1 MHDASVAEW
10 IRRKF
15 NSLDS
20 VMNERVRRQWA
31 ASEAISLAWGGI
43 SAVAAGT
50 GMSRS
55 TIRAGIRELR
65 EREQAGGVA
74 SSTRVRRPGG
84 GGKPLVQTDPAIAQ
98 ALEDLVAPQT
108 RGDPM
113 SPLRWTLKSTSR
125 LAAELTRLG
134 HPVSA
139 RTVAALLKASDYSLQ
154 GNRKTREGGRHVDR
168 DAQFNHINARVMAA
182 QTRGQPVVSV
192 DAKKKELVGDFKN
205 NGKEWRPKG
214 KPEEVRVYDFID
226 KAPDKGRVT
235 PYGVYDLTANE
246 GWISVGTDHD
256 TARFAAQTI
265 GKWWREMGRARYPHA
280 TELLITAD
288 GGGSNSSR
296 CRLWK
301 IALQELADATGL
313 VLHVS
318 HFPPGTSKWNKIEH
332 RLFCHVTQNWRGK
345 PLVSHDLIV
354 KLIGSTT
361 TRAGLKVKAALDN
374 DRYESGIKVS
384 DKELDAVRIKRDD
397 FHGEW
402 NYSIL
407 PNPANWIGYPCARP

>member
-1 MHDASVAEW
+1 MHDALVAEG

-15 NSLDS
+15 VALDP
-20 VMNERVRRQWA
+20 VMDERVRRQWA
-31 ASEAISLAWGGI
+31 ASEAVVLGRGGI
-43 SAVAAGT
+43 SVVARASGL
-50 GMSRS
+50 SRN
-55 TIRAGIRELR
+55 TIRAGIGELKGRENR
-65 EREQAGGVA
+65 SAAPRDQ
-74 SSTRVRRPGG
+74 RIRRRGG
-84 GGKPLVQTDPAIAQ
+84 GSKRLTQTDPQ
-98 ALEDLVAPQT
+98 LRRVLEELVAPQT

-125 LAAELTRLG
+125 LAAELTDRD

-139 RTVAALLKASDYSLQ
+139 RTVAALLKEADYSLQ
-154 GNRKTREGGRHVDR
+154 GNRKTREGGNHVDR
-168 DAQFNHINARVMAA
+168 NAQFRHINGRVMAM
-182 QTRGQPVVSV
+182 QGRCQPVVSV

-205 NGKEWRPKG
+205 NGKEWQPKG
-214 KPEEVRVYDFID
+214 RPEEVRVYDFID

-246 GWISVGTDHD
+246 GWVSVGTDHD
-256 TARFAAQTI
+256 TARFAVQTI
-265 GKWWREMGRARYPHA
+265 GKWWREMGRDRYPGA

-301 IALQELADATGL
+301 VALQGLADATGL
-313 VLHVS
+313 ALHVC

-354 KLIGSTT
+354 KLIGDTT
-361 TRAGLKVKAALDN
+361 TATGLKVKAALDT

-384 DKELDAVRIKRDD
+384 DEELDAVRITRDD

-407 PNPANWIGYPCARP
+407 PHTPIG

>member
-1 MHDASVAEW
+1 MHDIATAQRIHE
-10 IRRKF
+10 KF
-15 NSLDS
+15 RSLLPS
-20 VMNERVRRQWA
+20 MNERVRRHWA
-31 ASEAISLAWGGI
+31 AAEATALGRGGI
-43 SAVAAGT
+43 ALVARAT
-50 GMSRS
+50 GLSRT
-55 TIRAGIRELR
+55 TIRAGIRQLKA
-65 EREQAGGVA
+65 QDNSADVLPL
-74 SSTRVRRPGG
+74 SRVRRPGG
-84 GGKPLVQTDPAIAQ
+84 GPKPIEETDPTLLL
-98 ALEDLVAPQT
+98 ALEELVAPET

-113 SPLRWTLKSTSR
+113 SPLRWTLKSTSQ
-125 LAAELTRLG
+125 LAAVLTRDG

-154 GNRKTREGGRHVDR
+154 GNRKTREGSKHVDR
-168 DAQFNHINARVMAA
+168 DAQFRHINTEVVAM
-182 QTRGQPVVSV
+182 QLQGQPVVSV

-205 NGKEWRPKG
+205 NGKEWQPAGR
-214 KPEEVRVYDFID
+214 PEEVRVYDFVD

-246 GWISVGTDHD
+246 GWVSVGTDHD

-265 GKWWREMGRARYPHA
+265 GKWWREMGQARYPNA
-280 TELLITAD
+280 TELLVTAD

-313 VLHVS
+313 MLKVC

-332 RLFCHVTQNWRGK
+332 RLFCHVTQNWRGR
-345 PLVSHDLIV
+345 PLVSHELIV

-361 TRAGLKVKAALDN
+361 TRTGLKVKAALDSAL
-374 DRYESGIKVS
+374 YESGIKVS
-384 DKELDAVRIKRDD
+384 DEELNAVNIERND

-402 NYSIL
+402 NYCIR
-407 PNPANWIGYPCARP
+407 PNKGIA

>member
-1 MHDASVAEW
+1 MHDATAAEG

-15 NSLDS
+15 KALDP
-20 VMNERVRRQWA
+20 VMDERVRRQWA
-31 ASEAISLAWGGI
+31 ASEARLLAWGGV
-43 SAVAAGT
+43 SVVARAT
-50 GMSRS
+50 GISRS
-55 TIRAGIRELR
+55 TIHAGIKELI
-65 EREQAGGVA
+65 EREETGVA
-74 SSTRVRRPGG
+74 PTARIRRPGG
-84 GGKPLVQTDPAIAQ
+84 GGKPLVQTDPTIAQ
-98 ALEDLVAPQT
+98 ALEELVEPHT
-108 RGDPM
+108 RGDPV
-113 SPLRWTLKSTSR
+113 SPLRWTLKSTSK
-125 LAAELTRLG
+125 LAAELTRRD
-134 HPVSA
+134 HPISA
-139 RTVAALLKASDYSLQ
+139 RKVAALLKDADYSLQ
-154 GNRKTREGGRHVDR
+154 GNRKTREGGSHVDR
-168 DAQFNHINARVMAA
+168 DAQFRHINGRVVAMQA
-182 QTRGQPVVSV
+182 RGQPVVSV

-214 KPEEVRVYDFID
+214 RPEEVRVYDFID

-235 PYGVYDLTANE
+235 PYGVYDLSANE
-246 GWISVGTDHD
+246 GWVSVGTDHD

-265 GKWWREMGRARYPHA
+265 GKWWREMGAARYPNA

-301 IALQELADATGL
+301 VALQELADATGL
-313 VLHVS
+313 VLHVC

-332 RLFCHVTQNWRGK
+332 RLFCHVTQNWRGT

-361 TRAGLKVKAALDN
+361 TKTGLKVRAALDTE
-374 DRYESGIKVS
+374 RYESGIKVS
-384 DKELDAVRIKRDD
+384 DEQLQAVRIRRND

-407 PNPANWIGYPCARP
+407 PKERIE

>member
-1 MHDASVAEW
+1 MHDALVAER

-15 NSLDS
+15 LCLNP
-20 VMNERVRRQWA
+20 VMDEQVRRQWA
-31 ASEAISLAWGGI
+31 ASEALALARGGI
-43 SAVAAGT
+43 SAVARAT
-50 GMSRS
+50 GLSRN
-55 TIRAGIRELR
+55 TIRAGVRELK
-65 EREQAGGVA
+65 ERGDSGVT
-74 SSTRVRRPGG
+74 SSVKRIRRSGG
-84 GGKPLVQTDPAIAQ
+84 GRKPLAQSDPALAQ
-98 ALEDLVAPQT
+98 ILEKLVAPET

-113 SPLRWTLKSTSR
+113 SPLRWTLKSTSK
-125 LAAELTRLG
+125 LAQELTGRD

-139 RTVAALLKASDYSLQ
+139 RTVAALLKAADYSLQ
-154 GNRKTREGGRHVDR
+154 GNRKTREGSKHEDR
-168 DAQFNHINARVMAA
+168 DAQFRHINAQVVAM
-182 QTRGQPVVSV
+182 QSRGQPVVSV

-205 NGKEWRPKG
+205 GGKEWRPKG
-214 KPEEVRVYDFID
+214 RPEEVRVYDFID

-246 GWISVGTDHD
+246 GWVSVGTDHD

-265 GKWWREMGRARYPHA
+265 RKWWQEMGQIRYPQA
-280 TELLITAD
+280 TDLLITAD

-301 IALQELADATGL
+301 LALQELADATGL
-313 VLHVS
+313 VLHVC

-345 PLVSHDLIV
+345 PLVSHDVIV

-361 TRAGLKVKAALDN
+361 TAKGLKVKAALDTN
-374 DRYESGIKVS
+374 RYESGIKVS
-384 DKELDAVRIKRDD
+384 DEALNAVRIARDE

-402 NYSIL
+402 NYSIR
-407 PNPANWIGYPCARP
+407 PNQEHG

>member
-1 MHDASVAEW
+1 MQDATVAEW

-15 NSLDS
+15 IALDP
-20 VMNERVRRQWA
+20 VMDERVRRQWA
-31 ASEAISLAWGGI
+31 ASEAMSLAWGGI
-43 SAVAAGT
+43 SAVAQGT

-55 TIRAGIRELR
+55 TIRAGVRELQER
-65 EREQAGGVA
+65 ERSAVA
-74 SSTRVRRPGG
+74 AAPSVRVRRPGG
-84 GGKPLVQTDPAIAQ
+84 GGKPLAQTDPAIVR
-98 ALEDLVAPQT
+98 ALDELVAPET

-125 LAAELTRLG
+125 LAAELTRSG

-154 GNRKTREGGRHVDR
+154 GNRKTREGGKHVDR
-168 DAQFNHINARVMAA
+168 DAQFRHINARVTATQA
-182 QTRGQPVVSV
+182 RGQPVVSV

-205 NGKEWRPKG
+205 GGREWRPQG
-214 KPEEVRVYDFID
+214 EPQEVRVYDFVD

-235 PYGVYDLTANE
+235 PYGVYYLTANE
-246 GWISVGTDHD
+246 GWVSVGTDHD

-265 GKWWREMGRARYPHA
+265 LKWWKQMGRARYPEA

-301 IALQELADATGL
+301 VALQELADATGL
-313 VLHVS
+313 TLHVS

-345 PLVSHDLIV
+345 PLVSHELIV

-361 TRAGLKVKAALDN
+361 TNTGLKVKAALDTA
-374 DRYESGIKVS
+374 RYESGIKVS
-384 DKELDAVRIKRDD
+384 EKDLNAVRIKRED

-402 NYSIL
+402 NYSIS
-407 PNPANWIGYPCARP
+407 PNVQIG